1 MKQNNNYLIESEDYV
16 CLKNTIEDI
25 IKETGFDNLSI
36 QKYNL
41 LETSLDKAL
50 EDLDTYGL
58 FSLKKVIVIENID
71 VLSRDE
77 DSKDVKH
84 LYNYLDNPDPLNL
97 LFICSKKLSSTLKL
111 AKELKKRCVYVVAKI
126 DKKQFAS
133 SLFKGYKIDS
143 KALNL
148 LFDYCLDDITKLES
162 EILKLKTYKIDEK
175 IITDNDVLEICVPK
189 LGDSNELV
197 FSFNRALAEKNKRE
211 ALIKYRQ
218 LLNYNVDSISIVGLL
233 ASQFRI
239 IYQVKYLND
248 EGLNTNAIAE
258 KLEVK
263 PYRVTK
269 TLELVRFYSY
279 KELLNMIIELADID
293 LKIKTVTGTDANGLV
308 ELFILNI

>member
-25 IKETGFDNLSI
+25 MKKTGFDNLSI

-41 LETSLDKAL
+41 LETSLDNAL

-71 VLSRDE
+71 ILSKDE
-77 DSKDVKH
+77 DSKAIKH

-97 LFICSKKLSSTLKL
+97 LFICSKKLSTTLKL
-111 AKELKKRCVYVVAKI
+111 TKELKKRCNHIVAKI

-133 SLFKGYKIDS
+133 SLFEDYKIDS

-162 EILKLKTYKIDEK
+162 EILKLKTYKINEK
-175 IITDNDVLEICVPK
+175 IITDNDILEICIPK
-189 LGDSNELV
+189 LGDSNELI
-197 FSFNRALAEKNKRE
+197 FSFNRSLAEKNKRE
-211 ALIKYRQ
+211 ALIKYKQ

-248 EGLNTNAIAE
+248 KGLNINEIAL
-258 KLEVK
+258 KLDVK

-293 LKIKTVTGTDANGLV
+293 LKIKTVTGIDANSLV
-308 ELFILNI
+308 ELFILNM